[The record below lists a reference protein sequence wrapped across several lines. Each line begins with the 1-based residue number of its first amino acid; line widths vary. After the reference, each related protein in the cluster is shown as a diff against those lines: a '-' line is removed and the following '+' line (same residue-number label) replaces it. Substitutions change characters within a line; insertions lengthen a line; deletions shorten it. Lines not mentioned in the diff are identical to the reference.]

1 MTPDLEANGPYV
13 VARRG
18 DTTQQVADCSVS
30 PHGAE
35 YARLF
40 AQSIKMRAALQ
51 ALMDNFDK
59 ASYDEAFAMAQ
70 EVLAATGKGE

>member
-1 MTPDLEANGPYV
+1 
-13 VARRG
+13 
-18 DTTQQVADCSVS
+18 
-30 PHGAE
+30 
-35 YARLF
+35 
-40 AQSIKMRAALQ
+40 MRAALQ